1 MRGLRAFH
9 LAARPRQN
17 GLFLLSPYDAPN
29 FGIAAYFYGVRLILV
44 IIAVRREGRRRYCR
58 R

>member
-1 MRGLRAFH
+1 MRGLGHFTSRRVHGKTGFFSF
-9 LAARPRQN
+9 PRMT
-17 GLFLLSPYDAPN
+17 
-29 FGIAAYFYGVRLILV
+29 RLILV